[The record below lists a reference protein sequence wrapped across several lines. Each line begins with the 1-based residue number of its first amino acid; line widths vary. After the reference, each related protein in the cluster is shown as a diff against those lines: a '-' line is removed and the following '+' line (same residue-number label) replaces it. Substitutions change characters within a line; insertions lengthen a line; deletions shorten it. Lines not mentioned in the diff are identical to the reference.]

1 MISRNYSCLCWK
13 DHIGQSFMH
22 SQNRGCSVHT
32 VRQSE
37 PMDDA
42 HPAVGTQDLNTS
54 PRCEFRNSSIQR
66 VLSKAAARIF
76 GQTHTAWLSSG
87 EIQVQPWALSSLF
100 FFFPNLHFSCA
111 YATRIWWRDKQKM
124 IQHLSWYF
132 WQERG
137 WRGERQRERKGG
149 WRKGGEENKRGGR
162 NQEKKKESNQPAIQ
176 LQHLD

>member
-100 FFFPNLHFSCA
+100 FFFLTYTFPVHM
-111 YATRIWWRDKQKM
+111 Q
-124 IQHLSWYF
+124 
-132 WQERG
+132 QEY
-137 WRGERQRERKGG
+137 
-149 WRKGGEENKRGGR
+149 GEEINKKWFNTSVGTFDRKEGEGEKGRGRGKGDGEKVGKR
-162 NQEKKKESNQPAIQ
+162 TREGEETKKKRKNPTSQPFNYSI
-176 LQHLD
+176 